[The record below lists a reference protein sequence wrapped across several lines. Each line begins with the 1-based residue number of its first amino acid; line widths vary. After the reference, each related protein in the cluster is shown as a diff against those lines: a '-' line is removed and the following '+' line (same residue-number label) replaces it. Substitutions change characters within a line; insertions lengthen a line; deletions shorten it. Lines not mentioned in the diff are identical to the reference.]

1 MDGLVDR
8 RTDSSCQEVTT
19 WLGRTVWEVM
29 DGAEP
34 MGEGR
39 KEGWID
45 GQTDR

>member
-8 RTDSSCQEVTT
+8 QTDSSCGEVTT

-29 DGAEP
+29 DEAGP
-34 MGEGR
+34 MGKGR

-45 GQTDR
+45 RWTD